1 MCSHY
6 QETRVKNCFICWAF
20 RWLLKAS
27 TQQTSFH
34 LWVKS
39 FGLSLETKTMQQFRK
54 WHTHTSHPSD
64 TPMRHPHASHQKG
77 TPTWHAHTLHPSAVR
92 EMGFR
97 KRSLTKNPFS
107 SFRYFFSSL
116 FHPTFSFSLCLLV
129 STSLCLNCYPLSLLV
144 SAILSCFKIDLYL
157 TTPCLPISNLH
168 ILFYTFFS
176 TPHLTPNI
184 LSILNH

>member
-1 MCSHY
+1 MAFESKH
-6 QETRVKNCFICWAF
+6 TTNIISSLSKKFWTFIRNKNDATIQ
-20 RWLLKAS
+20 KV
-27 TQQTSFH
+27 THPYITP
-34 LWVKS
+34 
-39 FGLSLETKTMQQFRK
+39 K
-54 WHTHTSHPSD
+54 W
-64 TPMRHPHASHQKG
+64 HPHASHQKG

-107 SFRYFFSSL
+107 SFRSFFSSL